1 MLEALLC
8 MSLALIGFFLIIDRE
23 SALHARKIGYN
34 EGYDDCQRVHNNYEM
49 SPDDNLLLAELK
61 GALKEYIRANGL
73 YERGDIKIID
83 KALDWKD
90 YKDIAWRMTV
100 YRKEVA
106 RGK

>member
-1 MLEALLC
+1 MLEALLSIC
-8 MSLALIGFFLIIDRE
+8 VAFVGFLLIMDRE
-23 SALHARKIGYN
+23 SAVRAREVGYN

-49 SPDDNLLLAELK
+49 SPDDDLLLAELK